1 MITDEQVESAL
12 DYLRDS
18 AKPAAVARAQ
28 AKTLEKYLGVVEAQ
42 QKSMA
47 RGLSNAAAQD
57 QARSSPEYKQA
68 WLGRPPCEGSR
79 RKLGNC
85 FRNTSGERTQ
95 MKAGPSIV
103 IHAERRFTGRKLT
116 PATSYPAERML
127 SSSTRMWLDL
137 SAFAAIFFLAGLITL
152 THYGW
157 SMKSGESE

>member
-68 WLGRPPCEGSR
+68 LEGWEEAVRRDGEYTMLREAAGARIEAWRTMCSNAR
-79 RKLGNC
+79 GERKLG
-85 FRNTSGERTQ
+85 
-95 MKAGPSIV
+95 
-103 IHAERRFTGRKLT
+103 
-116 PATSYPAERML
+116 
-127 SSSTRMWLDL
+127 
-137 SAFAAIFFLAGLITL
+137 
-152 THYGW
+152 
-157 SMKSGESE
+157 